1 MISRKTKFS
10 CLMVVAFSS
19 AFLGMDSSSYAETN
33 NAESKNVLIVRPAE
47 ISSSSLKAP
56 IFGASKAA
64 NRVIGVGDYG
74 TVLLSDDGVRFHQ
87 AKSVPVSS
95 ALTSVSFIDYNN
107 GWAVGH
113 WGVILNTVDGGEH
126 WAVQRVDT
134 GEDRPLFS
142 VHFYD
147 AQHGLAV
154 GLWSLVLTTDNGGK
168 SWSPVSLPEPPEG
181 GKADRNLFKIFT
193 SSTGA
198 TFIAAERGVVLRS
211 EDKGKTWS
219 YVQTG
224 YNGSFWS
231 GIALDNGSLLVGG
244 LRGTIYKSTDDGKHW
259 APVNTGIKS
268 SITDITQTSKYVI
281 ATGLDGMMLMSKD
294 GGNTFI
300 SSQRGDRLALTATI
314 ASPGNNRIV
323 VFSKKGPVEVELK
336 D

>member
-1 MISRKTKFS
+1 MIF
-10 CLMVVAFSS
+10 AFSS
-19 AFLGMDSSSYAETN
+19 AVLGGASCSYAESK
-33 NAESKNVLIVRPAE
+33 NAESKDVLIVRPAE

-56 IFGASKAA
+56 ILGASKAA
-64 NRVIGVGDYG
+64 NRVVGVGDYG
-74 TVLLSDDGVRFHQ
+74 TVLLSDDGVRFRQ

-95 ALTSVSFIDYNN
+95 ALTAVSFVDDKN

-113 WGVILNTVDGGEH
+113 WGAILNTVDGGEH
-126 WAVQRVDT
+126 WEVQRVDT
-134 GEDRPLFS
+134 SEDRPLFS

-147 AQHGLAV
+147 AQHGIAV

-168 SWSPVSLPEPPEG
+168 SWQVVSLPEPPEG

-193 SSTGA
+193 SQSGA
-198 TFIAAERGVVLRS
+198 TFIAAERGIVLRS
-211 EDKGKTWS
+211 EDKGRTWS

-244 LRGTIYKSTDDGKHW
+244 LRGTIYKSTDDGRRW
-259 APVNTGIKS
+259 APVNSGIKS

-281 ATGLDGMMLMSKD
+281 ATGLDGMMLLSKD
-294 GGNTFI
+294 GGNTF
-300 SSQRGDRLALTATI
+300 SYSQRGDRLALTATI
-314 ASPGNNRIV
+314 TSLGNNRIV